1 MQPQPQPQPQ
11 PQQQLQGIHPISAL
25 VSPGVQ
31 IDFERTASCR
41 GSFNESKAHDE
52 LFQRIRGLG
61 REYFGAYT
69 VLVGDLANLFGGIP
83 FSWKPH
89 DPRQRG
95 LGFVLGDTTDGTV
108 VFPARCFSLVP
119 PAGVDLGEM
128 WYLLND
134 RRAVA
139 RPKLAAVPSAP
150 KEEFMPIP
158 AGDNP
163 LALGLAKHAL
173 HQKRLDEATAEREAL
188 LIEIPELEAQA
199 ASLPT
204 VKQRVA
210 ERLKEYGLE
219 P

>member
-1 MQPQPQPQPQ
+1 
-11 PQQQLQGIHPISAL
+11 

-31 IDFERTASCR
+31 INFERTASCR
-41 GSFNESKAHDE
+41 GSFNESKVHDE
-52 LFQRIRGLG
+52 LFQRIHGLG
-61 REYFGAYT
+61 RDYFGVYT
-69 VLVGDLANLFGGIP
+69 VLVGDLSDLAEGIH
-83 FSWKPH
+83 FHWKPH

-95 LGFVLGDTTDGTV
+95 LGFVLGNTTDVNV

-128 WYLLND
+128 WHLLND

-158 AGDNP
+158 AGANP
-163 LALGLAKHAL
+163 LALGLAKHEF
-173 HQKRLDEATAEREAL
+173 HQKRLNEATAEREAL
-188 LIEIPELEAQA
+188 LVEIPELEAQA

-204 VKQRVA
+204 VKQRVS